1 METIASGG
9 IDVTMVSVATK
20 ADVVARIE
28 DSLIALA
35 EADDGR
41 DAERDYLV
49 ASCPDRLESTIRQMP
64 TVAIHVLAAIGDGAT
79 NIVGLASRTGQLK
92 GTVSKHVQ
100 RLVEAGLVDRGA
112 APGNRKEVRLALTDD
127 GILLDR
133 VHRRMHAEKS
143 DALREFLVR
152 YSDAELQTLATVLD
166 DLVASG
172 LSAWRPVSGRG
183 R

>member
-1 METIASGG
+1 
-9 IDVTMVSVATK
+9 MVSVATK
-20 ADVVARIE
+20 ADVVSRIE
-28 DSLIALA
+28 SLLVALA

-64 TVAIHVLAAIGDGAT
+64 TVAIHVLAAIGEGEA
-79 NIVGLASRTGQLK
+79 NVVGLASRTGRLK

-100 RLVEAGLVDRGA
+100 RLVEAGLVHRGPV
-112 APGNRKEVRLALTDD
+112 PGNRKEVRLTLTDD
-127 GILLDR
+127 GAILER

-143 DALREFLVR
+143 AGLREFLTR
-152 YSDAELQTLATVLD
+152 YSDSDLQTLATVLD
-166 DLVASG
+166 DLVTAG
-172 LSAWRPVSGRG
+172 LSVWRPVSGRG